1 MKSKLIE
8 KINRSACCVAVLY
21 LTFLR
26 YTSIIKMETF
36 HRDSLSL
43 KNKLNLN
50 INVDFTRREG
60 KEGHT
65 TVDRYQ
71 RIFGH

>member
-1 MKSKLIE
+1 
-8 KINRSACCVAVLY
+8 
-21 LTFLR
+21 
-26 YTSIIKMETF
+26 METF
-36 HRDSLSL
+36 QRDSLAL
-43 KNKLNLN
+43 KNKLNLD

-71 RIFGH
+71 SIWNLDIKMKFFFLS